1 MLNGVGY
8 VFFGVPSRDLEKT
21 WKDVTD
27 IESTNIKGD
36 DPLLN
41 ERLVQT
47 IATSS
52 GVGFCCR

>member
-27 IESTNIKGD
+27 IETTNREGV
-36 DPLLN
+36 DPLLG
-41 ERLVQT
+41 VHT

-52 GVGFCCR
+52 GVSFFI